1 MKKIRLVFVVLVL
14 ALLSLSAG
22 AQDSVTLTVL
32 VEQGGLWLQ
41 EAAAKQFEEETGHT
55 VEFVNVPYG
64 SVFDR
69 LSAEM
74 ATGGAAFDV
83 ATIDVVWMSH
93 FAPFAEPLDDLF
105 TDEVV
110 DDLFASLVAD
120 AQIGGSFIGM
130 PTWANTEIIF
140 YRKDL
145 WEDPNEMAAFEAE
158 YGYPL
163 APPTTWQEFDD
174 MAMFFTR
181 DNDDDGEIDM
191 YGTDVKGGVADFE
204 WMIAVLQAGSPGVV
218 LDADQNI
225 IIDNDAH
232 VAGLSYYISHHCDMD
247 VAPPN
252 VNEIDWGVAENLFYQ
267 SQTAMFRFWGH
278 AYRLTRGDSPIADLV
293 GAAPMVAGPG
303 GVGAIPGPWF
313 NIVPKTSENKALAL
327 ELVQYLYDN
336 NALGIEAPLG
346 LAARKSAYA
355 QYADVEGFENLN
367 PLLETLDSP
376 QTIGRPAVADWQQIA
391 DEILGP
397 IGSDALTCEQDPAE
411 LLAWGREMLEAMGY
425 E

>member
-1 MKKIRLVFVVLVL
+1 MLGSSIVKQSFSKGKNMKGLSFLFAVLVL
-14 ALLSLSAG
+14 FLLSLTAS
-22 AQDSVTLTVL
+22 AQDATTLTVL

-105 TDEVV
+105 TDEII

-120 AQIGGSFIGM
+120 AQIDGTFVGM

-145 WEDPNEMAAFEAE
+145 WEDPDEQAAFEAE

-163 APPTTWQEFDD
+163 APPATWQEFTD

-181 DNDDDGEIDM
+181 DNDGDGEIDM

-218 LDADQNI
+218 LDYNA
-225 IIDNDAH
+225 
-232 VAGLSYYISHHCDMD
+232 S
-247 VAPPN
+247 
-252 VNEIDWGVAENLFYQ
+252 NEVVGV
-267 SQTAMFRFWGH
+267 
-278 AYRLTRGDSPIADLV
+278 
-293 GAAPMVAGPG
+293 
-303 GVGAIPGPWF
+303 
-313 NIVPKTSENKALAL
+313 
-327 ELVQYLYDN
+327 
-336 NALGIEAPLG
+336 
-346 LAARKSAYA
+346 
-355 QYADVEGFENLN
+355 
-367 PLLETLDSP
+367 
-376 QTIGRPAVADWQQIA
+376 
-391 DEILGP
+391 
-397 IGSDALTCEQDPAE
+397 E
-411 LLAWGREMLEAMGY
+411 LLYLSKRSSNLKLSTLEFETA
-425 E
+425 